1 MSLFAEL
8 KRRNVIRV
16 ALAYAAMAWLLIQV
30 AETIFPVF
38 GFGDAPVR
46 AVVIVAAMG
55 FFPSMALAWVF
66 ELTPAG
72 LRRNRRVQ
80 ENAESS
86 IRRGSKWLDRT
97 ILMVLTLG
105 LGYFAVDRFLFSPP
119 RETAVSAPFS
129 APTQQ
134 YRSEGREEPL
144 VDADS
149 QRSIAV
155 LAFADMSQNGDQ
167 EYLSD
172 GIAEELLNLLAR
184 IPELRVISRSSAFS
198 YKGKQV
204 KLEQIAREL
213 NVAHVLEGS
222 VRQSG
227 NRVRITAQLIDARSD
242 THLWSQTYDRT
253 LEDIFAIQD
262 EIAAAVVEQLKVTLL
277 GGTPSVAD
285 ANADP
290 EAYALVL
297 QARQLALRGT
307 AEGYEQSI
315 DLYRQALAVQPG
327 YAVAWVGL
335 ATNYSNQANKSLRQP
350 GEGYAL
356 AREAAQ
362 RALSVQ
368 PNYAPA
374 LAHLGWIAMIYDND
388 LPLAARY
395 LERALALE
403 PSNLAIVGNSAT
415 LLYTLGRLEA
425 SIALD
430 EYVVAH
436 DPVNPTGHANLAE
449 GYLSVGRYRQSISSY
464 EMALRLSPNRIA
476 THYFMGVAL
485 LLNGQPEAA
494 LLAMQQEGFEVL
506 RLLGL
511 AMVRSAMGEV
521 DASDALLAELIASY
535 EQDAAYNI
543 AYVLAYRGESDR
555 AFEWLAKAVLYADPG
570 LTDIVGE
577 PLFKSLHADPRWL
590 PFLES
595 IGNAPGQLNAISF
608 RVTHAPAGTTHGGWK
623 PAPAPLY

>member
-66 ELTPAG
+66 ELTLPDCGETGA
-72 LRRNRRVQ
+72 Q

-204 KLEQIAREL
+204 KLEQIAR
-213 NVAHVLEGS
+213 S
-222 VRQSG
+222 
-227 NRVRITAQLIDARSD
+227 
-242 THLWSQTYDRT
+242 
-253 LEDIFAIQD
+253 
-262 EIAAAVVEQLKVTLL
+262 
-277 GGTPSVAD
+277 
-285 ANADP
+285 
-290 EAYALVL
+290 
-297 QARQLALRGT
+297 
-307 AEGYEQSI
+307 
-315 DLYRQALAVQPG
+315 
-327 YAVAWVGL
+327 
-335 ATNYSNQANKSLRQP
+335 
-350 GEGYAL
+350 
-356 AREAAQ
+356 
-362 RALSVQ
+362 
-368 PNYAPA
+368 
-374 LAHLGWIAMIYDND
+374 
-388 LPLAARY
+388 
-395 LERALALE
+395 
-403 PSNLAIVGNSAT
+403 
-415 LLYTLGRLEA
+415 
-425 SIALD
+425 
-430 EYVVAH
+430 
-436 DPVNPTGHANLAE
+436 
-449 GYLSVGRYRQSISSY
+449 
-464 EMALRLSPNRIA
+464 
-476 THYFMGVAL
+476 
-485 LLNGQPEAA
+485 
-494 LLAMQQEGFEVL
+494 
-506 RLLGL
+506 
-511 AMVRSAMGEV
+511 
-521 DASDALLAELIASY
+521 
-535 EQDAAYNI
+535 
-543 AYVLAYRGESDR
+543 
-555 AFEWLAKAVLYADPG
+555 
-570 LTDIVGE
+570 
-577 PLFKSLHADPRWL
+577 
-590 PFLES
+590 
-595 IGNAPGQLNAISF
+595 
-608 RVTHAPAGTTHGGWK
+608 
-623 PAPAPLY
+623 